1 MYLKLKVRFSLNS
14 WTIGK
19 KEICLEYL
27 EKGIANIEKLLKEDF
42 NASLGFPSL
51 SMSLSLSLAARDLAL
66 ELGQLSIVAAKV

>member
-1 MYLKLKVRFSLNS
+1 MYLKLKVRFSLNIL
-14 WTIGK
+14 TIGK